1 MPLKIN
7 IRHLEEKDLHLQGD
21 LPAQELELDD
31 DELVRARR
39 PLLYNLTVR
48 LAGKDVLVAG
58 RLEMALD
65 CECARCLK
73 PFSFR
78 LAIPD
83 WLLHL
88 PSDGPERAVLQD
100 DVVDL
105 TPYLR
110 EAILLEFP
118 QHPLCQSDCEGLPK
132 RADAS
137 GQKTEGSGQ
146 MPMASAWAELNKLK
160 F

>member
-65 CECARCLK
+65 CE
-73 PFSFR
+73 
-78 LAIPD
+78 
-83 WLLHL
+83 
-88 PSDGPERAVLQD
+88 
-100 DVVDL
+100 
-105 TPYLR
+105 
-110 EAILLEFP
+110 
-118 QHPLCQSDCEGLPK
+118 
-132 RADAS
+132 
-137 GQKTEGSGQ
+137 
-146 MPMASAWAELNKLK
+146 
-160 F
+160 